1 MKRVVPIPSFALG
14 LALIA
19 LSPARAA
26 ADEGSLAPA
35 APGEANPAAPALPP
49 PDGAPPGAEAPATS
63 EPGRPPAPSPTP
75 EPSAPPPEF
84 VPAPP
89 VTLAAEPE
97 PDEAPRAREA
107 ARELYRLN
115 FGMRVGYVATSGFD
129 TFASNDTLAQL
140 SIDGAAPVLT
150 RGDLVLAVGLGWDVG
165 GRSDNLRGLEA
176 SLTAHRLYV
185 PIEARYHLARP
196 LFAFAK
202 LSPGATAAVVSV
214 TEPSSPSPLST
225 TAWAFSGDL
234 SAGASVLLG
243 PRSKSDRPKRAL
255 QFWLTP
261 ELGWAYTTSAP
272 LRLRTEREDE
282 EMLGADESVTLRSL
296 ALSGFF
302 WRATLAATF

>member
-1 MKRVVPIPSFALG
+1 MKRVVSVPSFAFG
-14 LALIA
+14 LALVA

-26 ADEGSLAPA
+26 ADEAPLAPA
-35 APGEANPAAPALPP
+35 APDSPAAPALPP
-49 PDGAPPGAEAPATS
+49 PGGAPPAAEAPATS
-63 EPGRPPAPSPTP
+63 EPGRSTVPPPAP
-75 EPSAPPPEF
+75 EPSAPPTEF
-84 VPAPP
+84 VPAAP
-89 VTLAAEPE
+89 VTIPAAPE
-97 PDEAPRAREA
+97 PDEAPRAHEPRHD
-107 ARELYRLN
+107 LYRLN
-115 FGMRVGYVATSGFD
+115 LGMRVGYVATSGFD
-129 TFASNDTLAQL
+129 TFASSDTLAQL

-165 GRSDNLRGLEA
+165 GRSDKLRGLEA

-234 SAGASVLLG
+234 SVGASVLLG
-243 PRSKSDRPKRAL
+243 PSSKKSREGRRAL

-261 ELGWAYTTSAP
+261 ELGWAYTTNAP
-272 LRLRTEREDE
+272 LRLHTEREGR
-282 EMLGADESVTLRSL
+282 EMLGEDESMTLRSL

-302 WRATLAATF
+302 WRATLSATF